1 MNHTKIKLIIFAVI
15 MIVTEY
21 SSGQD
26 AFIKL
31 RQDLFYYKGPK
42 AIRIREKEP
51 KGPFYLLAAESNDT
65 VFKGELTLELKSER
79 SSKMVTKAN
88 FTKFE
93 TEGSYRLYV
102 PGVKEPTDIFKIS
115 ALSLDIRLNQVGFY
129 PNSSKIAIVADA
141 KGMQY
146 FITTP
151 DYKDTVFAGPLQ
163 KQQIY
168 DPAKEVI
175 RQINFSRFKTVGRY
189 KLVIPE
195 MGTSHTF
202 EIKENIYREASKAA
216 IKAYYYNRASMEI
229 AEEFGGKWKRPM
241 GHPDDSVVV
250 HPAAASKKRPAGT
263 VIKSS
268 KGWYDAG
275 DYGKYI
281 VNSGIST
288 YTLLSALEQYPEYYK
303 GLELN
308 IPESGNELP
317 DLLDEIL
324 WNLRW
329 MMTMQDP
336 NDGGV
341 YHKLSTANFVG
352 EIMPHEC
359 KPVRYVI
366 PKSTSATLD
375 FSATM
380 AAAHRILKPYEKQ
393 LPGLAD
399 SCLKASELAFGWAS
413 ANNDV
418 QYLQESI
425 NATYTPK
432 IMTGGYGD
440 SRFDDELFWAAAELY
455 LATESDDYADLLQFG
470 SSFGIPSW
478 ANVRTLGLISLATVE
493 NNKQGSAKSKLIGLA
508 DEQVKSMNESPYKV
522 VMGAKNYDF
531 VWGSNSVAA
540 NQGVILLSAYRLT
553 KNQDYYDA
561 ALSNL
566 DYLMGRNATGYCFIT
581 GFGGLSPMH
590 IHHRPSQSDKIDDP
604 VPGFLCGG
612 PQNGQQDKCGYPKT
626 EPANCYADKWC
637 SYSTNEIAIN
647 WNAPLV
653 FLIGGIEAEVTK

>member
-1 MNHTKIKLIIFAVI
+1 MNYIKAKILVLALIIFVMDFGVSQNA
-15 MIVTEY
+15 Y
-21 SSGQD
+21 
-26 AFIKL
+26 IKL

-42 AIRIREKEP
+42 AIRIREMEP
-51 KGPFYLLAAESNDT
+51 NGKFYLLNAVNNDT
-65 VFKGELTLELKSER
+65 VYSGDLSRELKSER
-79 SSKMVTKAN
+79 STKMVTKAN
-88 FTKFE
+88 FTAFE
-93 TEGSYRLYV
+93 KEGEYRLYV
-102 PGVKEPTDIFKIS
+102 PGVKDPTKPFKIS
-115 ALSLDIRLNQVGFY
+115 ALSVDIRLNQVGFY
-129 PNSSKIAIVADA
+129 PNSPKIAIIANP

-146 FITTP
+146 YITTE

-163 KQQIY
+163 KQELY
-168 DPAKEVI
+168 EFSKEIV
-175 RQINFSRFKTVGRY
+175 RQVNFSRFNREGKY

-202 EIKENIYREASKAA
+202 EIKHNVYEDISKAS
-216 IKAYYYNRASMEI
+216 IKAYYYNRASMPI
-229 AEEFGGKWKRPM
+229 DKKYGGKWARQM

-303 GLELN
+303 GLDLN
-308 IPESGNELP
+308 IPESSNDLP

-329 MMTMQDP
+329 MLTMQDP

-352 EIMPHEC
+352 ELMPHEC
-359 KPVRYVI
+359 KPIRYVI

-380 AAAHRILKPYEKQ
+380 AAAYRILKPYSKQ

-399 SCLKASELAFGWAS
+399 SCLKAAKDAFGWAS
-413 ANNDV
+413 ANNNV

-425 NATYTPK
+425 NATFSPK

-440 SRFDDELFWAAAELY
+440 SRFDDELFWAASELFI
-455 LATESDDYADLLQFG
+455 ATEDDEYSGLLQLG
-470 SSFGIPSW
+470 SNFGIPSW
-478 ANVRTLGLISLATVE
+478 ANVRTLGLISLANTS
-493 NNKQGSAKSKLIGLA
+493 NPKQESAKMKIIDLA
-508 DEQVKSMNESPYKV
+508 NEQVKNMNDSPYKV
-522 VMGAKNYDF
+522 PMGAKSYDF
-531 VWGSNSVAA
+531 VWGSNSNAA
-540 NQGVILLSAYRLT
+540 NQGMILLNAYKYS
-553 KNQDYYDA
+553 KNTSFYKA
-561 ALSNL
+561 ALANL
-566 DYLMGRNATGYCFIT
+566 DYLLGRNSTGYCFVT
-581 GFGGLSPMH
+581 GFGGMSPMN
-590 IHHRPSQSDKIDDP
+590 IHHRPSQSDGIDDP
-604 VPGFLCGG
+604 VPGFVCGG
-612 PQNGQQDKCGYPKT
+612 PHNGKQDNCGYTKS

-653 FLIGGIEAEVTK
+653 FLIGGIEAESKK